1 MPTVPATDGNDIRHI
16 PARPVSRSSCTPI
29 LALMVIGLAS
39 GSTHAQSAQG
49 RMQVSTRVINN
60 CLMQVN
66 SAAAAVVT
74 SYACPLTAAAPT
86 ITLSTVTV
94 TSLDTPEKM
103 GNTATSEVTP
113 EKGHIRISTI
123 TRPNG
128 LTGSHIQPT
137 LLSSMEGQNAL
148 MTVTY

>member
-1 MPTVPATDGNDIRHI
+1 MPTVPTTDGNTIRHI
-16 PARPVSRSSCTPI
+16 PARPVRRSIPI
-29 LALMVIGLAS
+29 LALMVFGLAS
-39 GSTHAQSAQG
+39 GGTHAQSAQG
-49 RMQVSTRVINN
+49 PMQVSTRVISN

-66 SAAAAVVT
+66 SSAAAVVT
-74 SYACPLTAAAPT
+74 SYACPLTAVAPT

-94 TSLDTPEKM
+94 TSLDAPAEM

-128 LTGSHIQPT
+128 VTGSHIQPT
-137 LLSSMEGQNAL
+137 LLSAMDGQNGL